1 MKHNGNI
8 IINDKAD
15 AKKYQEVTEVTGY
28 MYINAEGAS
37 LPQLAT
43 AGSVDINAEGAS
55 LPQLATAGSVY
66 IHAEGVSLPQLKW
79 RKGKRSMYLKEGKV
93 QIGCQVHTIEWW
105 RKNGETLGKKEGY
118 SAEEIANDRVL
129 FEDLVKGEE

>member
-28 MYINAEGAS
+28 MY
-37 LPQLAT
+37 
-43 AGSVDINAEGAS
+43 INAEGAS